1 LNAGP
6 DHLSLIETGDEPTN
20 LEGLPNAQIFSV
32 CLMDGNFEDIIHF
45 LTAGTEPKEYSIQQ
59 KKELVGRAAN
69 FPIIARHL
77 YKMGNDEIF
86 RRYAPEF
93 E

>member
-1 LNAGP
+1 
-6 DHLSLIETGDEPTN
+6 
-20 LEGLPNAQIFSV
+20 
-32 CLMDGNFEDIIHF
+32 MDGNFEDIIHF

-93 E
+93 EWGQILVETHGGATGGHYAGHAIAQTILRAGL